1 MLHWNTCSNRRSAL
15 AHYGWNV
22 TERLD
27 PPLVANERVMLDAW
41 LDYHRDT
48 LMMKCDGLGSD
59 DLKRRSCPP
68 SSLSLLGLVRHM
80 AEVER
85 SWFRR
90 CMGAEDAP
98 PLYYTDEYPDG
109 DFDLVAGAVANNDF
123 ATWRAEVAAAREI
136 AAQRGLDDIGTRHG
150 EIYSLRWILVHMI
163 EEYARHNGH
172 ADLLRERIDG
182 VTGD

>member
-1 MLHWNTCSNRRSAL
+1 MR
-15 AHYGWNV
+15 
-22 TERLD
+22 ERLD
-27 PPLVANERVMLDAW
+27 PPLVADERTMLDAW

-48 LMMKCDGLGSD
+48 LMMKCDGLGAD
-59 DLKRRSCPP
+59 DLKRRACPP

-85 SWFRR
+85 SWFRN
-90 CMGAEDAP
+90 CLAGEDAP
-98 PLYYTDEYPDG
+98 PIFYSDEFPDG
-109 DFDLVAGAVANNDF
+109 DFDLVAGADANADF
-123 ATWRAEVAAAREI
+123 ATWRTEVAAAREL
-136 AAQRGLDDIGTRHG
+136 AADRGLDDISLVPRRGDL
-150 EIYSLRWILVHMI
+150 YSLRWIIVHMI